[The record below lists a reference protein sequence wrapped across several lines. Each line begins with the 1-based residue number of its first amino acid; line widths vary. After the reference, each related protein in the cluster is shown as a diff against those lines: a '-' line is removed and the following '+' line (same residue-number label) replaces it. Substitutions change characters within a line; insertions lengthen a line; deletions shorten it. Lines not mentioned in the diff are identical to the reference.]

1 MMVRWKVPLGMGILL
16 LLVSTTWS
24 GSGAMSVQVR
34 DGQLRSTPSF
44 LGTVVGSVNYGDQVD
59 VQQQQGDW
67 MEVNYK
73 GQKGWIHNSALT
85 TKYINVGGGGKD
97 AQMKASGKEVA
108 LAGKGFNAEVEA
120 QYRKGHQN
128 ANYAAVDR
136 MEQIKIAS
144 QEMVAFLDKG
154 EVKPATGGGK

>member
-1 MMVRWKVPLGMGILL
+1 MVRWKVPLGMGILL
-16 LLVSTTWS
+16 LLASATWS

-59 VQQQQGDW
+59 LQQQQGDW

-85 TKYINVGGGGKD
+85 TKSINVGGGGKD

-108 LAGKGFNAEVEA
+108 LAGKGFNADVEA

-136 MEQIKIAS
+136 MEQIRIAS
-144 QEMVAFLDKG
+144 QEMVAFLDRG

>member
-1 MMVRWKVPLGMGILL
+1 MGILL

>member
-1 MMVRWKVPLGMGILL
+1 MVKWKVLLGVGVIFLM
-16 LLVSTTWS
+16 VSTTWS
-24 GSGAMSVQVR
+24 GLGIMSVQVR
-34 DGQLRSTPSF
+34 DGQLRAAPSF
-44 LGTVVGSVNYGDQVD
+44 LGTVVGSLAYGDRVD

-67 MEVNYK
+67 MEVTSR
-73 GQKGWIHNSALT
+73 GQKGWVHSSALT
-85 TKYINVGGGGKD
+85 TKSITMGGGGRD

-136 MEQIKIAS
+136 MELVRIS
-144 QEMVAFLDKG
+144 PQEMAAFLDKG
-154 EVKPATGGGK
+154 EVKPAPGGVQ

>member
-1 MMVRWKVPLGMGILL
+1 MVRWKVLLGVGITL

-24 GSGAMSVQVR
+24 GSGIMSVQVR
-34 DGQLRSTPSF
+34 DGQLRANPSF
-44 LGTVVGSVNYGDQVD
+44 LGTVVSTVNYGDQVD

-85 TKYINVGGGGKD
+85 TKSISAGGGSKD
-97 AQMKASGKEVA
+97 AQVKASGKEVA
-108 LAGKGFNAEVEA
+108 LAGKGFNANVESE
-120 QYRKGHQN
+120 YRKGHQN

-136 MEQIKIAS
+136 MEQIRIAS
-144 QEMVAFLDKG
+144 QEMVAFLNNG
-154 EVKPATGGGK
+154 EIKATAGGGK